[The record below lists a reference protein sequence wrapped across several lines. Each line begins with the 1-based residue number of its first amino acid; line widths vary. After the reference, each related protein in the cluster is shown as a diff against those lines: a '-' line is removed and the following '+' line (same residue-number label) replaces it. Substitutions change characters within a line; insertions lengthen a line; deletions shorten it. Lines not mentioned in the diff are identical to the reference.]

1 LYAIPRKE
9 NFMKKFTIE
18 VEMNE
23 RWIPHFMSMLKY
35 MEMLGNKGS
44 SRQVGIYSDGDG
56 DFNPKFKTD
65 IEWEA
70 KPPVLDHDGNRI
82 YDAG

>member
-1 LYAIPRKE
+1 
-9 NFMKKFTIE
+9 MKKFTIE

-44 SRQVGIYSDGDG
+44 SRQVGIYADGDG
-56 DFNPKFKTD
+56 GFNPKFKTD
-65 IEWEA
+65 IEWET
-70 KPPVLDHDGNRI
+70 KPPVFDHDGNRI

>member
-1 LYAIPRKE
+1 
-9 NFMKKFTIE
+9 MKDGYHT
-18 VEMNE
+18 
-23 RWIPHFMSMLKY
+23 FMSMLKY
-35 MEMLGNKGS
+35 MEMLGNNGS

-70 KPPVLDHDGNRI
+70 KPL
-82 YDAG
+82 Y

>member
-1 LYAIPRKE
+1 
-9 NFMKKFTIE
+9 MKKFTIE

-35 MEMLGNKGS
+35 MEMLGNNGS